1 MQVEGWYDY
10 NHAAVPSTPPHK
22 APNLAPVQ
30 SGDIWRMDGRPLL
43 ARWTTD
49 FDCGRETGWW
59 YTTLDR
65 PFDIAALKSK
75 RRSEI
80 NKGLKNFD
88 VHLVDPRDYA
98 EDFYRVTVAAF
109 AAYPAQ
115 YRPTVEHDSF
125 IEGLEDMSRRIVYGA
140 FSKETGALCAYAW
153 LAREDGYLAFRVLK
167 SDPAFERLGVNAA
180 TVHGI
185 VTDCE
190 SDLRN
195 GVYICD
201 GERNILH
208 QTAFPAYLEKYFGF
222 RRAYCHVHIRYRPP
236 FGIAVAMLYPFRR
249 IIAKIPGPFR
259 RVSAI
264 LRMEEARRTDR

>member
-1 MQVEGWYDY
+1 M
-10 NHAAVPSTPPHK
+10 
-22 APNLAPVQ
+22 
-30 SGDIWRMDGRPLL
+30 
-43 ARWTTD
+43 
-49 FDCGRETGWW
+49 
-59 YTTLDR
+59 DR

-75 RRSEI
+75 RRNEI

-88 VHLVDPRDYA
+88 VRRVDPRDYA
-98 EDFYRVTVAAF
+98 EDFYRVTAAAF
-109 AAYPAQ
+109 AVYPAE

-208 QTAFPAYLEKYFGF
+208 QTAFPAYLEKVF
-222 RRAYCHVHIRYRPP
+222 RLPP
-236 FGIAVAMLYPFRR
+236 RVLPCTHPLSPAFWHRRGDAVSVSPDHR
-249 IIAKIPGPFR
+249 KNTGPFR

-264 LRMEEARRTDR
+264 LRMEEARHTDR